1 MKKCFKCGVEKPLTE
16 FYKHKQM
23 ADGHLNKCKDCT
35 KKDSTDRRNK
45 NIDAV
50 REYDRNRGNRQG
62 SDYIKQYRKKYP
74 KKAAAHR
81 KVNYELRKG
90 SILKKPCEVCG
101 AVKVVAHHDDYDRP
115 LEIRWLCQAHHKQ
128 WHEKNGE
135 GKNAK

>member
-16 FYKHKQM
+16 FYRHKQM
-23 ADGHLNKCKDCT
+23 ADGYLNKCKDCT
-35 KKDSTDRRNK
+35 KKDSTNRRNK
-45 NIDAV
+45 NLEAV

-62 SDYIKQYRKKYP
+62 YEYTKDYRKKYP

-115 LEIRWLCQAHHKQ
+115 LEIRWLCQAHHTQ
-128 WHEKNGE
+128 WHTKHGE
-135 GKNAK
+135 GKNPV